1 MISTTQITICILL
14 IFTLVNLYAYIQN
27 TQQAGVLNFL
37 KRRYDNNEGKND
49 DDDSTI
55 KFEDRT
61 VHFKD
66 LPAIKKQLLQEMK
79 TGESTPF
86 DSKIALT
93 FSNHTLSII
102 DRIYKKIFPS
112 GSDTFVKSLLDQ
124 QPKDEDLEWLD
135 RDDAKGFAEYGD
147 GSCPVTTDR
156 TPWQKVL
163 AKWIEV
169 AKEHKIRYFLTAGS
183 LLGAWRDEEVIPY
196 DQDLDI
202 RIHIDDFDKLYPLR
216 QRKFIWESYDDY
228 DFHFYFTKDWRLPY
242 DLRRRYSCKGK
253 KVEDYEGQCSFTD
266 PTARLIYRQWH
277 MDLYAYTYYQDTVKF
292 IPHSAAYEYRKEDI
306 LPVTRCMFMGI
317 ETRCPQKPKVI
328 FKNLYNSFKPT
339 KICSNKTWVKV

>member
-1 MISTTQITICILL
+1 MQSL
-14 IFTLVNLYAYIQN
+14 
-27 TQQAGVLNFL
+27 QQAKGIGVIHRSILTRDNSIHTKDMMAKMGTYDGSESNLVLN
-37 KRRYDNNEGKND
+37 
-49 DDDSTI
+49 
-55 KFEDRT
+55 
-61 VHFKD
+61 
-66 LPAIKKQLLQEMK
+66 
-79 TGESTPF
+79 
-86 DSKIALT
+86 IA
-93 FSNHTLSII
+93 NQTLSAIE
-102 DRIYKKIFPS
+102 RLYKKVFP
-112 GSDTFVKSLLDQ
+112 GTKDQ
-124 QPKDEDLEWLD
+124 QQPNVENMEWLD
-135 RDDAKGFAEYGD
+135 RSGSKEFADYGD
-147 GSCPVTTDR
+147 GTCPLNKNR
-156 TPWQKVL
+156 QPWQNML
-163 AKWIEV
+163 TNWIKL
-169 AKEHKIRYFLTAGS
+169 AKEHNIRYFLTAGT

-228 DFHFYFTKDWRLPY
+228 DFHFYFTRDWRLPY

-266 PTARLIYRQWH
+266 PSARLIYRQWH

>member
-1 MISTTQITICILL
+1 MMISKTQITICILL

-27 TQQAGVLNFL
+27 TQQSGILDLL
-37 KRRYDNNEGKND
+37 KRRYDNDEGKND
-49 DDDSTI
+49 DVGL
-55 KFEDRT
+55 KANLEDRT

-66 LPAIKKQLLQEMK
+66 LPTIKKQLLQEMK
-79 TGESTPF
+79 TE
-86 DSKIALT
+86 
-93 FSNHTLSII
+93 
-102 DRIYKKIFPS
+102 
-112 GSDTFVKSLLDQ
+112 SDTFVKSLMDQ

-156 TPWQKVL
+156 AQWQKVL
-163 AKWIEV
+163 AKWIKV
-169 AKEHKIRYFLTAGS
+169 AKKHNIRYFLTAGS
-183 LLGAWRDEEVIPY
+183 LLGAWRDEDVIPY

-228 DFHFYFTKDWRLPY
+228 DFHFYFTRDWRLPL

-266 PTARLIYRQWH
+266 PSARLIYRQWH
-277 MDLYAYTYYQDTVKF
+277 MDLFAYTYYQDTVKF
-292 IPHSAAYEYRKEDI
+292 IHFAAYEYRKEDI
-306 LPVTRCMFMGI
+306 LPVTRCMLMGI

-339 KICSNKTWVKV
+339 KKCSNKTWVKV